1 MWGVSNQFLQAIVT
15 APQYTVQ
22 ASVTTPDGTVTPVV
36 VQSGTVT
43 CDSTQVT
50 RRTVNMVI
58 EGTSVLYT
66 QIIQPGAI
74 LTVKA
79 GVTVSGV
86 AEVVPVFYGEIT
98 SAVQDIGAATI
109 TLQAGDMTVRL
120 LRNAYT
126 SSYTPGSI
134 SRVSAMTQAIHSS
147 LPNATVTNTST
158 DTGLVPAG
166 SSWASQQNPT
176 NVLTDLTKDGATEAF
191 QQPDGSWLIRPL
203 PTAAGPS
210 IWTLSRSLVSAQREM
225 PFTQMVNQVIVTPA
239 STTAQAAWSQ
249 AVASLTDTRHPL
261 HSSKIGVS
269 PYFYS
274 SATITTQGDANQAAQ
289 QLLAL
294 LTATPQILT
303 LGAVSNPAL
312 ECGDILTIIAPG
324 VGQEPPQSWQ
334 HFVDT
339 FNFDLATGSMTITTR
354 QTQVVQ

>member
-1 MWGVSNQFLQAIVT
+1 MWGVSSQFLQAIVT
-15 APQYTVQ
+15 APQYTVR
-22 ASVTTPDGTVTPVV
+22 ASITTPDGVSTAVQ

-58 EGTSVLYT
+58 QGDSILYQQT
-66 QIIQPGAI
+66 IQPGAI
-74 LTVKA
+74 LSVQA
-79 GVTVSGV
+79 GVTVAGV

-109 TLQAGDMTVRL
+109 TVQAGDMTVRL
-120 LRNAYT
+120 IRNAYT
-126 SSYTPGSI
+126 SAYTPGAI

-147 LPNATVTNTST
+147 IPNATVTNVSA

-176 NVLTDLTKDGATEAF
+176 NVLTDLTKDGGTEAF
-191 QQPDGSWLIRPL
+191 QRPDGSWLIRPL

-210 IWTLSRSLVSAQREM
+210 IWTVNRSLVSAQREL

-239 STTAQAAWSQ
+239 STTAQSAWSQ
-249 AVASLTDTRHPL
+249 AVASLTDTTHPL
-261 HSSKIGVS
+261 HASKIGVS
-269 PYFYS
+269 PYFYT
-274 SATITTQGDANQAAQ
+274 SATITSQGDANQAAQ

-303 LGAVSNPAL
+303 LGLVSNPAL
-312 ECGDILTIIAPG
+312 ECGDILTIVAPG

-339 FNFDLATGSMTITTR
+339 FNFDVVTGSMTLTTR